1 MPAQENQN
9 TNNSANGSQTF
20 VLWAAP
26 LLSVLIG
33 WSTWKFGDLETPEA
47 TTLVIALWTAL
58 WWIFE
63 AVPIPVASLLPLSLL
78 PLFGILKPEQVG
90 EKYGHPLV
98 LLLLG
103 GFLLSKAMEKSGAHR
118 RIALMMVNA
127 CPPGE
132 KFLILGF
139 MAATAFLS
147 MWISNTAT
155 TLMMLPMALAVIQ
168 NSRSKALKIPLLL
181 GIAFAAN
188 VGGIGT
194 PIGTPPNLVMIGA
207 HTELAEKVPLSDVI
221 GRRPSEDIMDP
232 ANPKEVMVKTG
243 DEISE
248 EIASA
253 LESSGLSH
261 IQALRI
267 EISFTEWMK
276 FGVPVTV
283 TMVLVI
289 WLWLS
294 RGITGKERIALPD
307 PGSWRK
313 PEVRTLLVFGLTA
326 LAWITRA
333 EPFGGWKTWLDLPHA
348 KDASVAFVAV
358 IFLFCLPSGEKK
370 GERLLDWKTAN
381 QIPWGMLVLV
391 GAGLCLGE
399 GFKQSGLSATIAS
412 VFSGIENLPLLGL
425 LLGIAL
431 LVTFMTEM
439 TSNTA
444 TTNVLMPIL
453 GAAAVASDLDPKL
466 LMIPAVISAS
476 CAFMLPVATIPN
488 AVVFGTG
495 EVTVRRMAREGLVLN
510 LIGALVV
517 SGICYLL
524 LS

>member
-1 MPAQENQN
+1 MPAQPNQN
-9 TNNSANGSQTF
+9 TNESANGSENLM
-20 VLWAAP
+20 LWAAP
-26 LLSVLIG
+26 VLSALIS
-33 WSTWKFGDLETPEA
+33 WSVWEFGGLETPEA
-47 TTLVIALWTAL
+47 ITLGIALWTAL

-78 PLFGILKPEQVG
+78 PLFGILEPKVVG

-118 RIALMMVNA
+118 RSALMMVKA

-139 MAATAFLS
+139 MVATAFLS

-168 NSRSKALKIPLLL
+168 NSRNEALKIPLLL

-207 HTELAEKVPLSDVI
+207 YKDLGHPEL
-221 GRRPSEDIMDP
+221 
-232 ANPKEVMVKTG
+232 
-243 DEISE
+243 
-248 EIASA
+248 
-253 LESSGLSH
+253 
-261 IQALRI
+261 
-267 EISFTEWMK
+267 SFTAWMK
-276 FGVPVTV
+276 FGVPVTI

-294 RGITGKERIALPD
+294 RGVSGKECIALPD
-307 PGSWRK
+307 PGTWRK
-313 PEVRTLLVFGLTA
+313 TEIRTLLVFGLTA
-326 LAWITRA
+326 LAWITRS
-333 EPFGGWKTWLDLPHA
+333 EPFGGWKTWLDLPQA
-348 KDASVAFVAV
+348 NDASVAFVAV
-358 IFLFCLPSGEKK
+358 ILLFCLPNGEKK
-370 GERLLDWKTAN
+370 GEQLLDWKTAN

-399 GFKQSGLSATIAS
+399 GFKQSGLSATIAG

-453 GAAAVASDLDPKL
+453 GAAATASDIDPIL
-466 LMIPAVISAS
+466 LMIPAAMSAS

-495 EVTVRRMAREGLVLN
+495 EVTVKRMAREGLILN
-510 LIGALVV
+510 LLGALVIA
-517 SGICYLL
+517 GICQML

>member
-1 MPAQENQN
+1 MAAQDS
-9 TNNSANGSQTF
+9 NNSPEGARNWL
-20 VLWAAP
+20 LWAAP
-26 LLSVLIG
+26 LLSILAG
-33 WSTWKFGDLETPEA
+33 WSTLKLGVLDAPA
-47 TTLVIALWTAL
+47 SITLGIALWTAL

-63 AVPIPVASLLPLSLL
+63 AVPIPVASLLPLALL
-78 PLFGILKPEQVG
+78 PLFGILEPKVVG

-127 CPPGE
+127 CPAGE

-168 NSRSKALKIPLLL
+168 NSRSEALKIPLLL

-194 PIGTPPNLVMIGA
+194 PIGTPPNLVMMGA
-207 HTELAEKVPLSDVI
+207 YKDLGHPEL
-221 GRRPSEDIMDP
+221 
-232 ANPKEVMVKTG
+232 
-243 DEISE
+243 
-248 EIASA
+248 
-253 LESSGLSH
+253 
-261 IQALRI
+261 
-267 EISFTEWMK
+267 SFTEWMK
-276 FGVPVTV
+276 FGVPVSL
-283 TMVLVI
+283 TMVIVI

-294 RGITGKERIALPD
+294 RKVTGKERIDLPD
-307 PGSWRK
+307 PGSWRQ
-313 PEVRTLLVFGLTA
+313 PEIRTLLVFGLTA
-326 LAWITRA
+326 LAWITRS
-333 EPFGGWKTWLDLPHA
+333 EPFGGWKTWLNLPQA
-348 KDASVAFVAV
+348 NDASVAFVAV
-358 IFLFCLPSGEKK
+358 ILLFCLPGGEKK
-370 GERLLDWKTAN
+370 GERLLDWRTAN
-381 QIPWGMLVLV
+381 RIPWGMLVLV

-412 VFSGIENLPLLGL
+412 VFSGIGSLPLIAL

-431 LVTFMTEM
+431 LVTFLTEM

-453 GAAAVASDLDPKL
+453 GAAAIASDVDPIL
-466 LMIPAVISAS
+466 LMIPAAMSAS

-495 EVTVRRMAREGLVLN
+495 EITVRRMAQEGLVLN
-510 LIGALVV
+510 LMGASVI
-517 SGICYLL
+517 SGICYFL

>member
-1 MPAQENQN
+1 M
-9 TNNSANGSQTF
+9 
-20 VLWAAP
+20 LWVAP

-33 WSTWKFGDLETPEA
+33 WSVWKFGWLEA
-47 TTLVIALWTAL
+47 SASITLGIALWTAL

-78 PLFGILKPEQVG
+78 PLFGILEPKVVG

-139 MAATAFLS
+139 MVATSFLS

-155 TLMMLPMALAVIQ
+155 TLMMLPMAMAVIQ
-168 NSRSKALKIPLLL
+168 NSRSEALKVPLLL

-194 PIGTPPNLVMIGA
+194 PIGTPPNLVMMGA
-207 HTELAEKVPLSDVI
+207 YKDLGQPEL
-221 GRRPSEDIMDP
+221 
-232 ANPKEVMVKTG
+232 
-243 DEISE
+243 
-248 EIASA
+248 
-253 LESSGLSH
+253 
-261 IQALRI
+261 
-267 EISFTEWMK
+267 SFTEWMK

-283 TMVLVI
+283 TMVLFI

-307 PGSWRK
+307 PGTWRT
-313 PEVRTLLVFGLTA
+313 PEVRTLLVFILTA
-326 LAWITRA
+326 LAWITRS
-333 EPFGGWKTWLDLPHA
+333 EPFGGWKTWLDLPQA
-348 KDASVAFVAV
+348 NDASVAFVAV

-370 GERLLDWKTAN
+370 GDRLLDWKTAN
-381 QIPWGMLVLV
+381 KIPWGMLVLV

-399 GFKQSGLSATIAS
+399 GFKQSGLSATIAG
-412 VFSGIENLPLLGL
+412 VFSGIENLPLLII

-431 LVTFMTEM
+431 LVTFLTEM

-453 GAAAVASDLDPKL
+453 GAAATASDIDPIL
-466 LMIPAVISAS
+466 LMIPAAMSAS

-495 EVTVRRMAREGLVLN
+495 EVSVRRMAREGLALN
-510 LIGALVV
+510 LIGAMVV

>member
-1 MPAQENQN
+1 MSPLENIS
-9 TNNSANGSQTF
+9 TESADSKSKNPML
-20 VLWAAP
+20 VLGPMLAVGASTLIYNFGVLDLDAA
-26 LLSVLIG
+26 I
-33 WSTWKFGDLETPEA
+33 
-47 TTLVIALWTAL
+47 TLGIALWTAL

-78 PLFGILKPEQVG
+78 PLFGILSPKVVG

-127 CPPGE
+127 CPSGE

-139 MAATAFLS
+139 MTATAFLS

-168 NSRSKALKIPLLL
+168 GSQNKKLNIPLLL

-207 HTELAEKVPLSDVI
+207 YKDMGFPEL
-221 GRRPSEDIMDP
+221 
-232 ANPKEVMVKTG
+232 
-243 DEISE
+243 
-248 EIASA
+248 
-253 LESSGLSH
+253 
-261 IQALRI
+261 
-267 EISFTEWMK
+267 SFSQWMK
-276 FGVPVTV
+276 FGVPVTII
-283 TMVLVI
+283 MVLVI

-294 RGITGKERIALPD
+294 RSITGKNQIELPQ
-307 PGSWRK
+307 PGNWQSA
-313 PEVRTLLVFGLTA
+313 EVRTLAVFALTA
-326 LAWITRA
+326 LAWITRS
-333 EPFGGWKTWLDLPHA
+333 EPFGGWKTWLDLPNA
-348 KDASVAFVAV
+348 NDASVAFLAV
-358 IFLFCLPSGEKK
+358 IALFCIPSGNSQKD
-370 GERLLDWKTAN
+370 RLLDWKTAN

-399 GFKQSGLSATIAS
+399 GFKQSGLSAKIAG
-412 VFSGIENLPLLGL
+412 VFTGIENLHLMGL
-425 LLGIAL
+425 LLGVCL
-431 LVTFMTEM
+431 LVTFLTEM

-453 GAAAVASDLDPKL
+453 GAAATASNIDPIL
-466 LMIPAVISAS
+466 LMIPAAMSAS

-495 EVTVRRMAREGLVLN
+495 EVTVKRMAREGLVLN
-510 LIGALVV
+510 LLGTLIISV
-517 SGICYLL
+517 ICYFL

>member
-1 MPAQENQN
+1 MNLHMSSKESLPLISEGS
-9 TNNSANGSQTF
+9 NSKNPML
-20 VLWAAP
+20 VLGP
-26 LLSVLIG
+26 LLAFGVSTLIFN
-33 WSTWKFGDLETPEA
+33 FGLLDLDA
-47 TTLVIALWTAL
+47 AITLGIALWTAL

-78 PLFGILKPEQVG
+78 PLFGILSPKVVG

-127 CPPGE
+127 CPSGE

-139 MAATAFLS
+139 MTATAFLS

-168 NSRSKALKIPLLL
+168 GSENRNLTIPLLL

-207 HTELAEKVPLSDVI
+207 YKDMGFPEL
-221 GRRPSEDIMDP
+221 
-232 ANPKEVMVKTG
+232 
-243 DEISE
+243 
-248 EIASA
+248 
-253 LESSGLSH
+253 
-261 IQALRI
+261 
-267 EISFTEWMK
+267 SFTQWMK
-276 FGVPVTV
+276 FGVPVTII
-283 TMVLVI
+283 MVLVI

-294 RGITGKERIALPD
+294 RSITGKNQIELPN
-307 PGSWRK
+307 PGNWQSA
-313 PEVRTLLVFGLTA
+313 EVRTLIVFVLTA
-326 LAWITRA
+326 LAWITRS
-333 EPFGGWKTWLDLPHA
+333 EPFGGWKTWLDLPNA
-348 KDASVAFVAV
+348 NDASVAFLAV
-358 IFLFCLPSGEKK
+358 IALFCIPSGNSKK
-370 GERLLDWKTAN
+370 DRLLDWKTAN
-381 QIPWGMLVLV
+381 KIPWGMLVLV

-399 GFKQSGLSATIAS
+399 GFKQSGLSAKIAGI
-412 VFSGIENLPLLGL
+412 FSGIENLHLMGL
-425 LLGIAL
+425 LLGVCL
-431 LVTFMTEM
+431 LVTFLTEM

-453 GAAAVASDLDPKL
+453 GAAATASNIDPIL
-466 LMIPAVISAS
+466 LMIPAAMSAS

-495 EVTVRRMAREGLVLN
+495 EVTVKRMAREGLVLN
-510 LIGALVV
+510 LLGALII
-517 SGICYLL
+517 SAICYFL

>member
-1 MPAQENQN
+1 MPAQQNQN
-9 TNNSANGSQTF
+9 TKESPIDSQSLM
-20 VLWAAP
+20 LWAAP
-26 LLSVLIG
+26 LLSALVG
-33 WSTWKFGDLETPEA
+33 WSVWKFGGLETPEA
-47 TTLVIALWTAL
+47 ITLGIALWTAL

-78 PLFGILKPEQVG
+78 PLFGILEPKVVG

-168 NSRSKALKIPLLL
+168 NSRSEELKIPLLL

-194 PIGTPPNLVMIGA
+194 PIGTPPNLVMLGA
-207 HTELAEKVPLSDVI
+207 YKDLGHP
-221 GRRPSEDIMDP
+221 
-232 ANPKEVMVKTG
+232 
-243 DEISE
+243 
-248 EIASA
+248 
-253 LESSGLSH
+253 
-261 IQALRI
+261 

-307 PGSWRK
+307 PGTWRK

-326 LAWITRA
+326 LAWITRS
-333 EPFGGWKTWLDLPHA
+333 EPYGGWKTWLDLPKA
-348 KDASVAFVAV
+348 NDASVAFVAV

-399 GFKQSGLSATIAS
+399 GFKQSGLSATIAG
-412 VFSGIENLPLLGL
+412 VFTGIENLPLLGL

>member
-1 MPAQENQN
+1 MPSKESPPLISEDS
-9 TNNSANGSQTF
+9 NSKNPML
-20 VLWAAP
+20 VLGP
-26 LLSVLIG
+26 LLATGVSTLIYN
-33 WSTWKFGDLETPEA
+33 FGALEMDA
-47 TTLVIALWTAL
+47 AITLGIALWTAL

-63 AVPIPVASLLPLSLL
+63 TVPIPVASLLPLSLL
-78 PLFGILKPEQVG
+78 PLFGILSPKVVG

-127 CPPGE
+127 CPSGE

-168 NSRSKALKIPLLL
+168 NSRNHGLKIPLLL

-207 HTELAEKVPLSDVI
+207 YKDLGHPEL
-221 GRRPSEDIMDP
+221 
-232 ANPKEVMVKTG
+232 
-243 DEISE
+243 
-248 EIASA
+248 
-253 LESSGLSH
+253 
-261 IQALRI
+261 
-267 EISFTEWMK
+267 SFTEWMK
-276 FGVPVTV
+276 FGVPVSV

-294 RGITGKERIALPD
+294 RGITGKEPITLPD
-307 PGSWRK
+307 PGTWRT
-313 PEVRTLLVFGLTA
+313 PEIRTLVVFGLTA
-326 LAWITRA
+326 LAWITRS
-333 EPFGGWKTWLDLPHA
+333 EPFGGWKTWLDLPQA
-348 KDASVAFVAV
+348 NDASVAFIAV
-358 IFLFCLPSGEKK
+358 ILLFCLPNGEKK

-381 QIPWGMLVLV
+381 RIPWGMLVLV

-399 GFKQSGLSATIAS
+399 GFKQSGLSTTIAS
-412 VFSGIENLPLLGL
+412 VFSGIESLPLLAL

-431 LVTFMTEM
+431 LVTFLTEM

-453 GAAAVASDLDPKL
+453 GAAATASNLDPIL
-466 LMIPAVISAS
+466 LMIPAAMSAS

-495 EVTVRRMAREGLVLN
+495 EITVKRMAREGLVLN
-510 LIGALVV
+510 LLGSLII
-517 SGICYLL
+517 SIICYLL

>member
-1 MPAQENQN
+1 MPTQEKTDNHN
-9 TNNSANGSQTF
+9 PHEGSYSLF
-20 VLWAAP
+20 LWAAP
-26 LLSVLIG
+26 LLSLSIG
-33 WSTWKFGDLETPEA
+33 WFVHTFCGLEAPA
-47 TTLVIALWTAL
+47 SITLGIALWTAL

-63 AVPIPVASLLPLSLL
+63 AVPIPVASLIPLSLL
-78 PLFGILKPEQVG
+78 PLFGILEPKVVG

-127 CPPGE
+127 CPSGE

-168 NSRSKALKIPLLL
+168 NSRNEGLKIPLLL

-207 HTELAEKVPLSDVI
+207 YKDLGHPEL
-221 GRRPSEDIMDP
+221 
-232 ANPKEVMVKTG
+232 
-243 DEISE
+243 
-248 EIASA
+248 
-253 LESSGLSH
+253 
-261 IQALRI
+261 
-267 EISFTEWMK
+267 SFTEWMK
-276 FGVPVTV
+276 FGVPVSV

-294 RGITGKERIALPD
+294 RGITGKEPIALPD
-307 PGSWRK
+307 PGKWRS
-313 PEVRTLLVFGLTA
+313 PEIRTLLVFGFTA
-326 LAWITRA
+326 LAWITRS
-333 EPFGGWKTWLDLPHA
+333 EPFGGWNTWLDLPQA
-348 KDASVAFVAV
+348 NDASVAFIAV
-358 IFLFCLPSGEKK
+358 IFLFCLPNGEKK

-381 QIPWGMLVLV
+381 RIPWGMLVLV

-412 VFSGIENLPLLGL
+412 VFSGIESLPLLAL

-431 LVTFMTEM
+431 LVTFLTEM

-453 GAAAVASDLDPKL
+453 GAAATASNLDPIL
-466 LMIPAVISAS
+466 LMIPAAMSAS

-495 EVTVRRMAREGLVLN
+495 EITVRRMAREGFVLN
-510 LIGALVV
+510 ILGALVV
-517 SGICYLL
+517 SVICYLL

>member
-1 MPAQENQN
+1 MSSKESPPLISEDS
-9 TNNSANGSQTF
+9 NSKNPML
-20 VLWAAP
+20 VLGP
-26 LLSVLIG
+26 LLATGVSTLIYNFDVLEMDAAI
-33 WSTWKFGDLETPEA
+33 
-47 TTLVIALWTAL
+47 TLGIALWTAL

-63 AVPIPVASLLPLSLL
+63 TVPIPVASLLPLSLL
-78 PLFGILKPEQVG
+78 PLFGILSPTVVG

-127 CPPGE
+127 CPSGE

-139 MAATAFLS
+139 MTATAFLS

-168 NSRSKALKIPLLL
+168 GSQNKKLTIPLLL

-207 HTELAEKVPLSDVI
+207 YKDMGFKEL
-221 GRRPSEDIMDP
+221 
-232 ANPKEVMVKTG
+232 
-243 DEISE
+243 
-248 EIASA
+248 
-253 LESSGLSH
+253 
-261 IQALRI
+261 
-267 EISFTEWMK
+267 SFSQWMK
-276 FGVPVTV
+276 FGVPVTII
-283 TMVLVI
+283 MVLVI

-294 RGITGKERIALPD
+294 RGITGKNQIELPN
-307 PGSWRK
+307 PGNWQSA
-313 PEVRTLLVFGLTA
+313 EIRTLAVFALTA
-326 LAWITRA
+326 LAWISRS
-333 EPFGGWKTWLDLPHA
+333 EPFGGWKTWLDLPNA
-348 KDASVAFVAV
+348 NDASVAFLAV
-358 IFLFCLPSGEKK
+358 IALFCIPSGNSKK
-370 GERLLDWKTAN
+370 DRLLDWKTAN
-381 QIPWGMLVLV
+381 KIPWGMLVLV

-399 GFKQSGLSATIAS
+399 GFKQSGLSAKIAG
-412 VFSGIENLPLLGL
+412 VFSGIENLHLMGL
-425 LLGIAL
+425 LLGVCL
-431 LVTFMTEM
+431 LVTFLTEM

-453 GAAAVASDLDPKL
+453 GAAATASNIDPIL
-466 LMIPAVISAS
+466 LMIPAAMSAS

-495 EVTVRRMAREGLVLN
+495 EVTVKRMAREGLVLN
-510 LIGALVV
+510 LLGALII
-517 SGICYLL
+517 SAICYFL

>member
-1 MPAQENQN
+1 MPTQEKTDNQPSPHASS
-9 TNNSANGSQTF
+9 TLA
-20 VLWAAP
+20 LWGAP
-26 LLSVLIG
+26 LLSLLVG
-33 WSTWKFGDLETPEA
+33 WSGREFGGLEGPA
-47 TTLVIALWTAL
+47 SITLGIALWTAL

-78 PLFGILKPEQVG
+78 PLFGILEPKVVG

-118 RIALMMVNA
+118 RIALMMINA
-127 CPPGE
+127 CPSGE

-168 NSRSKALKIPLLL
+168 NSRNHGLKIPLLL

-207 HTELAEKVPLSDVI
+207 YKDLGHPEL
-221 GRRPSEDIMDP
+221 
-232 ANPKEVMVKTG
+232 
-243 DEISE
+243 
-248 EIASA
+248 
-253 LESSGLSH
+253 
-261 IQALRI
+261 
-267 EISFTEWMK
+267 SFTEWMK
-276 FGVPVTV
+276 FGVPVSV

-294 RGITGKERIALPD
+294 RGITGKEPITLTD
-307 PGSWRK
+307 PGTWRA
-313 PEVRTLLVFGLTA
+313 PEIRTLVVFGLTA
-326 LAWITRA
+326 LAWITRS
-333 EPFGGWKTWLDLPHA
+333 EPFGGWKTWLDLPQA
-348 KDASVAFVAV
+348 NDASVAFIAV
-358 IFLFCLPSGEKK
+358 ILLFCLPNGEKK
-370 GERLLDWKTAN
+370 GERLLDWKNAN
-381 QIPWGMLVLV
+381 RIPWGMLVLV

-399 GFKQSGLSATIAS
+399 GFKQSGLSTTIAS
-412 VFSGIENLPLLGL
+412 VFSGIESLPLLAL

-431 LVTFMTEM
+431 LVTFLTEM

-453 GAAAVASDLDPKL
+453 GAAATASNLDPIL
-466 LMIPAVISAS
+466 LMIPAAMSAS

-495 EVTVRRMAREGLVLN
+495 EITVKRMAREGLVLN
-510 LIGALVV
+510 LLGSMVI
-517 SGICYLL
+517 SIICYLL

>member
-1 MPAQENQN
+1 MTALEKQN
-9 TNNSANGSQTF
+9 ANNPSSDSQTLM
-20 VLWAAP
+20 LWAAP
-26 LLSVLIG
+26 ILSALIS
-33 WSTWKFGDLETPEA
+33 WSAWQFGGLETPEA
-47 TTLVIALWTAL
+47 ITLGIALWTAL

-78 PLFGILKPEQVG
+78 PLFGILEPKVVG

-168 NSRSKALKIPLLL
+168 NSRSEELKIPLLL

-207 HTELAEKVPLSDVI
+207 YKDLGHPEL
-221 GRRPSEDIMDP
+221 
-232 ANPKEVMVKTG
+232 
-243 DEISE
+243 
-248 EIASA
+248 
-253 LESSGLSH
+253 
-261 IQALRI
+261 
-267 EISFTEWMK
+267 SFSEWMK

-283 TMVLVI
+283 TMVLFI
-289 WLWLS
+289 WVWLS
-294 RGITGKERIALPD
+294 RNVSGKERIALPH

-326 LAWITRA
+326 LAWITRS
-333 EPFGGWKTWLDLPHA
+333 EPFGGWKTWLDLPQA
-348 KDASVAFVAV
+348 NDASVAFVAV
-358 IFLFCLPSGEKK
+358 IFLFCLPSGENK
-370 GERLLDWKTAN
+370 GVRLLDWKTAN
-381 QIPWGMLVLV
+381 KIPWGMLVLV

-399 GFKQSGLSATIAS
+399 GFKQSGLSATIAG
-412 VFSGIENLPLLGL
+412 VFTGIESLPLLGL

-453 GAAAVASDLDPKL
+453 GAAAVASNLDPKL
-466 LMIPAVISAS
+466 LMIPAAISAS

-495 EVTVRRMAREGLVLN
+495 EVTVRRMAREGLALN

>member
-1 MPAQENQN
+1 L
-9 TNNSANGSQTF
+9 SAL
-20 VLWAAP
+20 V
-26 LLSVLIG
+26 G
-33 WSTWKFGDLETPEA
+33 WSVWKFGGLETPEA
-47 TTLVIALWTAL
+47 ITLGIALWTAL

-78 PLFGILKPEQVG
+78 PLFGILEPKVVG

-168 NSRSKALKIPLLL
+168 NSRSEELKIPLLL

-194 PIGTPPNLVMIGA
+194 PIGTPPNLVMLGA
-207 HTELAEKVPLSDVI
+207 YKDLGHP
-221 GRRPSEDIMDP
+221 
-232 ANPKEVMVKTG
+232 
-243 DEISE
+243 
-248 EIASA
+248 
-253 LESSGLSH
+253 
-261 IQALRI
+261 

-307 PGSWRK
+307 PGTWRK

-326 LAWITRA
+326 LAWITRS
-333 EPFGGWKTWLDLPHA
+333 EPYGGWKTWLDLPKA
-348 KDASVAFVAV
+348 NDASVAFVAV

-399 GFKQSGLSATIAS
+399 GFKQSGLSATIAG
-412 VFSGIENLPLLGL
+412 VFTGIENLPLLGL